1 MKVLS
6 LLAIFTLLL
15 SAQDILVSTV
25 PIKYKQIIDY
35 DNLVVIDS
43 DKRVR
48 CTMFDKEK
56 LLQHKYQAKR
66 YILRGRAICNKDV
79 QIAKEYKIRYDFGNI
94 VIERDGKIIGENK
107 KFIKIKTPD
116 GSIEKIYKNGQL
128 K

>member
-25 PIKYKQIIDY
+25 PIKYKQILDY
-35 DNLVVIDS
+35 NTLVVIDS
-43 DKRVR
+43 DKRIR
-48 CTMFDKEK
+48 CNMFDKEK
-56 LLQHKYQAKR
+56 LLKGKYQAKR
-66 YILRGRAICNKDV
+66 YILKGRAICNKDV

-94 VIERDGKIIGENK
+94 IIERDGKIIGENK
-107 KFIKIKTPD
+107 KFIKIKTPNGD
-116 GSIEKIYKNGQL
+116 IEKIYKNGQL